1 MVLLV
6 LLSAV
11 AVALAVYLRH
21 VYTRFSKYGV
31 KSLTPLPILGNMAR
45 IVIRMDHFA
54 QNMERMY
61 KLDSR
66 DRFVGKYQFLDPVVI
81 IKDID
86 LIKAVTVRDFEH
98 FLDHRNFVDEK
109 LDSYFGRNLFSLK
122 GEEWKQM
129 RSILSPAFTSSKIRS
144 MVPFMV
150 EVGDKMINSLRMKIK
165 KSGKNIIDVD
175 CKDLTTRY
183 ANDVIATCAF
193 GLKIDSHTEEN
204 NAFYKKGKE
213 TVAFNFMQLLKFF
226 TLTSWPNVS
235 KFFRI
240 TLFSEEIRFF
250 FRDLVLNTIND
261 REERNIFRPDMI
273 HLLMEAKKGNLKHEN
288 GKDTDAGFA
297 TVEESAIGKKNVDYV
312 WNDNDLVAQ
321 VLLFFIGGFDT
332 VSTVMS
338 FALHELAVNPE
349 VQEKLHQEI
358 KEHHENNGKIDFDAV
373 NELKYLDMVISE
385 VLRLWP
391 PAVSMDRLCVKDYN
405 LGKCNEKSTK
415 DFIVRKGESII
426 IPAWAIHRD
435 PAYYPS
441 PRDMLMILLI
451 WTAVVLSVCWLYSR
465 EVYSKFS
472 KRGVNHLKPTP
483 FLGNMASVILR
494 RNHFVEATS
503 KLYNAYSDDKFLGW
517 YEFVNP
523 IIMLKDIE
531 LIKTIGVKDFEYFL
545 DHRPIVDGKIDP
557 FFGRSLISLKGE
569 EWKDMRST
577 LSPAFTSSKMRLMVP
592 FMVEVGDIMI
602 KSLKERIQSSEGGY
616 IDVECKDLTN
626 RYANDVI
633 ASCAFG
639 LKVDSHTDRD
649 NIFYKM
655 GNVAATFRFVQ
666 LLKIIVTASWPMI
679 SKILRISVFDQNVK
693 DFFQDL
699 IQKTIQERESK
710 SIIRPDLINLLMK
723 VKKGQVTNDDS
734 GDDND
739 AGFATVEE
747 SSVGKKNVNRA
758 WTENDL
764 IAQAVLFFI
773 AGFETISSAMTFAL
787 HELAMNPDMQE
798 RLLQEIRDNDQKN
811 GGKFDYTSIQN
822 MKYLD
827 MVVSEVLRKWPPA
840 VALDR
845 LCLNNYNLGKPNKEA
860 TKDYIIRKG
869 EIVTIPVWSIH
880 YDPNFYP
887 DPEKFNPERFSDE
900 NKHQIKPFTY
910 IPFGLGPRN
919 CIGSRFALC
928 EVKVLLYQVVRRMQ
942 LTPCEKTC
950 IPAQLAT
957 DTFNI
962 RLKGGHWLRF
972 RLRQ

>member
-1 MVLLV
+1 
-6 LLSAV
+6 
-11 AVALAVYLRH
+11 
-21 VYTRFSKYGV
+21 
-31 KSLTPLPILGNMAR
+31 
-45 IVIRMDHFA
+45 
-54 QNMERMY
+54 
-61 KLDSR
+61 
-66 DRFVGKYQFLDPVVI
+66 
-81 IKDID
+81 
-86 LIKAVTVRDFEH
+86 
-98 FLDHRNFVDEK
+98 
-109 LDSYFGRNLFSLK
+109 
-122 GEEWKQM
+122 
-129 RSILSPAFTSSKIRS
+129 
-144 MVPFMV
+144 
-150 EVGDKMINSLRMKIK
+150 
-165 KSGKNIIDVD
+165 
-175 CKDLTTRY
+175 
-183 ANDVIATCAF
+183 
-193 GLKIDSHTEEN
+193 
-204 NAFYKKGKE
+204 
-213 TVAFNFMQLLKFF
+213 
-226 TLTSWPNVS
+226 
-235 KFFRI
+235 
-240 TLFSEEIRFF
+240 
-250 FRDLVLNTIND
+250 
-261 REERNIFRPDMI
+261 
-273 HLLMEAKKGNLKHEN
+273 
-288 GKDTDAGFA
+288 
-297 TVEESAIGKKNVDYV
+297 
-312 WNDNDLVAQ
+312 
-321 VLLFFIGGFDT
+321 
-332 VSTVMS
+332 
-338 FALHELAVNPE
+338 
-349 VQEKLHQEI
+349 
-358 KEHHENNGKIDFDAV
+358 
-373 NELKYLDMVISE
+373 
-385 VLRLWP
+385 
-391 PAVSMDRLCVKDYN
+391 
-405 LGKCNEKSTK
+405 
-415 DFIVRKGESII
+415 
-426 IPAWAIHRD
+426 
-435 PAYYPS
+435 
-441 PRDMLMILLI
+441 MLMILLI